1 MSRNRELAARL
12 TKIADPKLG
21 DFSREIAQVIR
32 PNPDADSEASGPVV
46 GAVRGGRET
55 LEALFRECLVGDQLA
70 AILGQTDANRER
82 ISVLLNTPFPPRKE
96 ITVDFLDLLVAR
108 IQHLE
113 TFVRLLAAAVAEM
126 QYPSER
132 SPVNY
137 VSASSAIRRR
147 A

>member
-1 MSRNRELAARL
+1 MSTNRELAARL
-12 TKIADPKLG
+12 TEIADPKLG
-21 DFSREIAQVIR
+21 DFSREIAQVIK
-32 PNPDADSEASGPVV
+32 PSPDADSEASAAVV
-46 GAVRGGRET
+46 GVMRGGREAM
-55 LEALFRECLVGDQLA
+55 EALFRECLVGDQLA
-70 AILGQTDANRER
+70 AILGQTDVSRER
-82 ISVLLNTPFPPRKE
+82 ISALLNTPFPPRKE

-113 TFVRLLAAAVAEM
+113 SFVRLLAATVVEM

-137 VSASSAIRRR
+137 VSASSANRRR